1 MYGQNAPTYMPPQYP
16 PQPGMYPPPQ
26 PPKKSRKGL
35 WITLAVIGAVL
46 VFSCIGVSIAITNA
60 TKSATSSVATAVA
73 TFTVDTSS
81 SSSSSSSGDQISK
94 VGGTITLSG
103 VQATLV
109 SAKTN
114 PGGQYDTPKSGDEY
128 VVAHVKLHNTSD
140 QEQQYN
146 EFDFH
151 VKSGTGNITN
161 GTFVTF
167 ENSSDQLSSGT
178 LSAGGTADGDLVFE
192 VKKGDHAAELTWQP
206 SFFGGQGSNGWKLGL

>member
-1 MYGQNAPTYMPPQYP
+1 M
-16 PQPGMYPPPQ
+16 PQ

-35 WITLAVIGAVL
+35 WITLGIIGAVI
-46 VFSCIGVSIAITNA
+46 VFGCIGISVAVTNA
-60 TKSATSSVATAVA
+60 SKSVSTSLATTVATTSSNTPNS
-73 TFTVDTSS
+73 DTSS
-81 SSSSSSSGDQISK
+81 SSNSSGQVSK

-114 PGGQYDTPKSGDEY
+114 PGGQYDTLKAGDEY

-161 GTFVTF
+161 TTYASF
-167 ENSSDQLSSGT
+167 ENNSDLLNSGT
-178 LSAGGTADGDLVFE
+178 LSAGGTAEGDLLFE
-192 VKKGDHAAELTWQP
+192 VKKGDHQAELTWQP
-206 SFFGGQGSNGWKLGL
+206 SFFQNAGDNGWKLGL